1 MPGSVGPATGD
12 APHDHPATMTD
23 TLASPQPT
31 HPKWLLPVIG
41 AAIIALVVANN
52 VGNAVWAAWVVE
64 RPLSLLA
71 LNSTNKYLLAT
82 SVVTDLW
89 PYLLIACLRLM
100 APDPLFYAIGYLYGD
115 RALHWAGN
123 VFPGIKP
130 VIAQAEADEGS
141 FKILMS
147 ALLVIM
153 PNNPVCLIAG
163 AVRVPIARFITLSVV
178 GTIGRVLLMRWIG
191 YLFEDQ
197 IQNLLDVVVQYQKWF
212 LLASIAG
219 VAIYVGI
226 QATRRQGLIGAVEEL
241 EDELG
246 D

>member
-1 MPGSVGPATGD
+1 M
-12 APHDHPATMTD
+12 
-23 TLASPQPT
+23 
-31 HPKWLLPVIG
+31 I
-41 AAIIALVVANN
+41 
-52 VGNAVWAAWVVE
+52 
-64 RPLSLLA
+64 
-71 LNSTNKYLLAT
+71 
-82 SVVTDLW
+82 
-89 PYLLIACLRLM
+89 
-100 APDPLFYAIGYLYGD
+100 
-115 RALHWAGN
+115 
-123 VFPGIKP
+123 FPEP

-141 FKILMS
+141 FKVLMS

-163 AVRVPIARFITLSVV
+163 VVRVPIARFIALNVI
-178 GTIGRVLLMRWIG
+178 GTVGRVLLMRWIG

-197 IQNLLDVVVQYQKWF
+197 IQDLLEVVVQYQKWF

-219 VAIYVGI
+219 VIIYVGI

>member
-1 MPGSVGPATGD
+1 
-12 APHDHPATMTD
+12 MTD
-23 TLASPQPT
+23 TLATPRPA
-31 HPKWLLPVIG
+31 HPRWLLPVIG
-41 AAIIALVVANN
+41 AAIIALVIANN

-64 RPLSLLA
+64 RPLALLA

-89 PYLLIACLRLM
+89 PYLLIACLRLL

-141 FKILMS
+141 FKVLMS

-163 AVRVPIARFITLSVV
+163 AVRVPIARFIVLNVI
-178 GTIGRVLLMRWIG
+178 GTVGRVLLMRWIG
-191 YLFEDQ
+191 FLFEDQ
-197 IQNLLDVVVQYQKWF
+197 IQDLLDVVVQYQKWF

-219 VAIYVGI
+219 VIIYVGI